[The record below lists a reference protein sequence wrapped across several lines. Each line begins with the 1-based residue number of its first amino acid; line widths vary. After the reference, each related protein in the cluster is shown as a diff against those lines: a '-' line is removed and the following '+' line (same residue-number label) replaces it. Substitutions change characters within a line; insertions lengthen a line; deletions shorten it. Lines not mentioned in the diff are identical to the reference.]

1 MVNEVFW
8 SLLCFKDWSY
18 INYNSS
24 FQVSYFMVIFLG
36 FKDNIA
42 GEVFQIS
49 FYLISLYR
57 SSCLQIFFKTGAL
70 KKSRNIQR
78 KTPMLESLFNKAA
91 GLKSCNFVK
100 KKALAHMFSCE
111 YCKIFKNIFLWNTS
125 GGCFCLWF
133 NRDMR
138 LFETVVFIIII
149 S

>member
-1 MVNEVFW
+1 M
-8 SLLCFKDWSY
+8 
-18 INYNSS
+18 
-24 FQVSYFMVIFLG
+24 
-36 FKDNIA
+36 
-42 GEVFQIS
+42 
-49 FYLISLYR
+49 
-57 SSCLQIFFKTGAL
+57 FFKTGAL
-70 KKSRNIQR
+70 KKFRNIQR

-138 LFETVVFIIII
+138 LFETVVFIIIMFFKI
-149 S
+149 FLPWSLSNLGWINALNVSYKKPWNKNNVHLTSNTKNYQ